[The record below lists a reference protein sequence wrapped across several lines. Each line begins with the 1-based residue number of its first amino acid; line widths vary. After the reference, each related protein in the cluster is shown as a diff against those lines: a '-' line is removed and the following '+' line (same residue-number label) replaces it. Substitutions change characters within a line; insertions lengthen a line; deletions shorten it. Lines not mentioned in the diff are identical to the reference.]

1 MKKRA
6 TRKRKNMSEVKVEET
21 NVPPV
26 PEIEK
31 LDIKNDVYLNIE
43 PEGEDIIITL
53 RAPKVAEIIQKMTA
67 GNYQRSEM
75 DKSLAPCMMDPVIP
89 DNISKEKGAELVKT
103 HFVTRPAISR
113 ITKNF
118 AGATSIDFASTP
130 PAALLYNWRAL
141 QSTPGLVIRLKMEKP
156 PAPELLRKWGKQVI
170 DGIADIVSN
179 ARPFRMTW
187 TMTETP
193 PVNR

>member
-1 MKKRA
+1 
-6 TRKRKNMSEVKVEET
+6 MSEPEIKDVA
-21 NVPPV
+21 VPPV
-26 PEIEK
+26 TAPEIEK

-43 PEGEDIIITL
+43 PEGDDIVITL

-67 GNYQRSEM
+67 GNYQRAEM
-75 DKSLAPCMMDPVIP
+75 DKSLAPCLMDPIIP
-89 DNISKEKGAELVKT
+89 ETIAKDKAAELVKS
-103 HFVTRPAISR
+103 HFATRPAIAK

-118 AGATSIDFASTP
+118 AGLTAIDFASTP

-141 QSTPGLVIRLKMEKP
+141 MSTPGLVIRLRMEKP

-187 TMTETP
+187 TMTENP